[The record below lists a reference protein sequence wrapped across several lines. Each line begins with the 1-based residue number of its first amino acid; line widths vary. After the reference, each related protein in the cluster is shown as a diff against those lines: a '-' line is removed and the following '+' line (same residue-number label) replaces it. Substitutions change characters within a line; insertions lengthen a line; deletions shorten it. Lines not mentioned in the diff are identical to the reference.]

1 VVAEKG
7 KTTTS
12 NKEGSVF
19 SLEKR
24 EKESQ
29 SIGGKIVQS
38 PFREN
43 QEEDDWFWI
52 QIYGR
57 ETCERDE

>member
-1 VVAEKG
+1 MVAEKG

-12 NKEGSVF
+12 DKEGSVF
-19 SLEKR
+19 SLEKGK
-24 EKESQ
+24 KESQ
-29 SIGGKIVQS
+29 SIVGKIVQS
-38 PFREN
+38 PFREK

>member
-12 NKEGSVF
+12 DKEGSVF
-19 SLEKR
+19 AFEKG
-24 EKESQ
+24 KNKSQ
-29 SIGGKIVQS
+29 PSVGKIVQS

-43 QEEDDWFWI
+43 QEKDDWFWI
-52 QIYGR
+52 QIYGG
-57 ETCERDE
+57 ETCERNE